1 MLKISRTIGRRRLQ
15 GLLTR
20 SGGETQA
27 NLVCHCR
34 RVPYATVEKAILRG
48 AHSIADLQRKT
59 TACTRCFGCRFEL
72 EGLLKAHLGD
82 DYHHQSTIA
91 LPEGY
96 EKAVLPN
103 PMYMPVLA
111 GFRGYEVDTRVIVF
125 NWEGPRRP
133 VGFRADLMLTNGERV
148 AAWQHAVQRGFS
160 TVIDLSRGA
169 VGALL
174 PDGVGV
180 AKLVLD
186 RAEVGSLRPY
196 FHLSTPT
203 SVTTTH
209 EKKGPKDPRRQTS
222 RRYHWVFPIGR
233 SRRPEE
239 VYFVFVHTQLEPMTA
254 QRLVWQ
260 SVDGETTEL
269 PLPTLEFEQAAFV
282 PLHEHVPA
290 IANGS
295 KAGSVRLAPAEH
307 VVAGFMIRHDPEA
320 QLWRVQHL

>member
-1 MLKISRTIGRRRLQ
+1 MLKITRELSRPRWLGRAAA
-15 GLLTR
+15 
-20 SGGETQA
+20 EPEA
-27 NLVCHCR
+27 NLVCHCK
-34 RVPYATVEKAILRG
+34 RVPYATVEKAIRRG

-72 EGLLKAHLGD
+72 EGLLKQHLGAD
-82 DYHHQSTIA
+82 FHHEATVT
-91 LPEGY
+91 LPQGY
-96 EKAVLPN
+96 EAATHPH

-111 GFRGYEVDTRVIVF
+111 GFRGYAVDTRLIVF

-133 VGFRADLMLTNGERV
+133 AGFRTDLILPSAERV
-148 AAWQHAVQRGFS
+148 AAWQHEVQRGSS
-160 TVIDLSRGA
+160 TVIDLSREA
-169 VGALL
+169 VGSLL
-174 PDGVGV
+174 PEGVGV

-186 RAEVGSLRPY
+186 SAEVGSVRPY

-209 EKKGPKDPRRQTS
+209 EKKGPQDPS
-222 RRYHWVFPIGR
+222 RRINRNYHWVFPIGR

-239 VYFVFVHTQLEPMTA
+239 VYFVFVHTQTEPMA
-254 QRLVWQ
+254 GQQLVWQ
-260 SVDGETTEL
+260 SVDGDTVAV
-269 PLPTLEFEQAAFV
+269 PLPTIEFEQSAFV

-290 IANGS
+290 IADGT

-307 VVAGFMIRHDPEA
+307 VVAGFMVRHDPEA